1 MTLLKSKK
9 GFIRKTDK
17 VEENWN
23 VLFDQI
29 VKGNV
34 IPVIGPELVELG
46 GKTSVQQ
53 IIDVFSE
60 ECGIDCGEKDS
71 FSQLVYDDKFQIE
84 FKDEEIH
91 KLIRENIK
99 NIIDNCSEESDNI
112 ILRKFLS
119 IKYFPFVITT
129 LFDPIVENIMRE
141 LHGDKLRI
149 LCFRNDPNKN
159 DDLFNSEETKSPTL
173 YYMFG
178 KADGFSDSF
187 VVTDSDMLRFSRAW
201 MLPADSATKAKPS
214 VLSSV
219 LSKRYLLVLGYDYQ
233 DWLFRFFW
241 YAMKSE
247 SLGQEKTGMLAHSHD
262 DQGLIE
268 FLTRAKA
275 FTQVEPDMNKFV
287 DKLNEGIQ
295 RAEAKLM
302 KDTPQQD
309 IVPEHGTDV
318 FISYSRGDKEIVE
331 ELFSVLISKGLHV
344 WYDKQSMYKGLDF
357 LNQIENAV
365 KRSSFFVPI
374 FTDTIIKQADKE
386 HPYRLEWKYATDHIS
401 LVGGV
406 PYCYPFFEENFDMDN
421 LVAAIPKDLKRHDAF
436 SFSKNNVRERAEELA
451 DCLIKELERRRK
463 NG

>member
-1 MTLLKSKK
+1 MEKITSK
-9 GFIRKTDK
+9 RKLIKKKDK

-23 VLFDQI
+23 VLFEQI

-46 GKTSVQQ
+46 GKTSVQK

-60 ECGIDCGEKDS
+60 DCGIECGEKES
-71 FSQLVYDDKFQIE
+71 FSQLIYDGRFQYE

-91 KLIRENIK
+91 QLI
-99 NIIDNCSEESDNI
+99 SDNI
-112 ILRKFLS
+112 EFIIEKCSEHGDNALLRKFLS

-129 LFDPIVENIMRE
+129 LFDPIVENVMRE
-141 LHGDKLRI
+141 IHGDKLRV

-159 DDLFNSEETKSPTL
+159 DDLFNREETKRPTL

-178 KADGFSDSF
+178 KADGVSDSF

-201 MLPADSATKAKPS
+201 MLPTDSGSNAKPS

-219 LSKRYLLVLGYDYQ
+219 LSKHYLLVLGYDYQ

-247 SLGQEKTGMLAHSHD
+247 TLGQEKSGMLAHSHD

-275 FTQVEPDMNKFV
+275 FTQVEPDMGKFV
-287 DKLNEGIQ
+287 EKLYDGIQ
-295 RAEAKLM
+295 RAEEILQKESSNN
-302 KDTPQQD
+302 DIIPQG
-309 IVPEHGTDV
+309 GTDV
-318 FISYSRGDKEIVE
+318 FISYSRGDKELVE
-331 ELFSVLISKGLHV
+331 KVYKVLSSKGLHV
-344 WYDKQSMYKGLDF
+344 WYDKRSMHKGVDF
-357 LNQIENAV
+357 MNQIENAV
-365 KRSSFFVPI
+365 KRSTFFIPI
-374 FTDTIIKQADKE
+374 LTDTIIKQADKE
-386 HPYRLEWKYATDHIS
+386 HPYRLEWKYAIEHLS
-401 LVGGV
+401 LIGGI
-406 PYCYPFFEENFDMDN
+406 PYCYPLIESNFDLDN
-421 LVAAIPKDLKRHDAF
+421 IVAAIPKDLKRHDAF
-436 SFSKNNVRERAEELA
+436 FFDDAYVNEVINKLA
-451 DCLIKELERRRK
+451 DCLIKEIKRRK

>member
-141 LHGDKLRI
+141 IHRDKLRI

-302 KDTPQQD
+302 KDTPQ
-309 IVPEHGTDV
+309 
-318 FISYSRGDKEIVE
+318 
-331 ELFSVLISKGLHV
+331 
-344 WYDKQSMYKGLDF
+344 
-357 LNQIENAV
+357 
-365 KRSSFFVPI
+365 
-374 FTDTIIKQADKE
+374 
-386 HPYRLEWKYATDHIS
+386 
-401 LVGGV
+401 
-406 PYCYPFFEENFDMDN
+406 
-421 LVAAIPKDLKRHDAF
+421 
-436 SFSKNNVRERAEELA
+436 
-451 DCLIKELERRRK
+451 
-463 NG
+463 

>member
-1 MTLLKSKK
+1 MVQAINKKSLIKK
-9 GFIRKTDK
+9 KDK

-60 ECGIDCGEKDS
+60 ACGIECGEKET
-71 FSQLVYDDKFQIE
+71 FSQLVYDDRFQHE
-84 FKDEEIH
+84 FKDDEIH
-91 KLIRENIK
+91 SLISDNIE
-99 NIIDNCSEESDNI
+99 NIIDNCAKQNDNVL
-112 ILRKFLS
+112 LRKFLS

-129 LFDPIVENIMRE
+129 LFDPIVERVMRE
-141 LHGDKLRI
+141 VYGDKLRV

-159 DDLFNSEETKSPTL
+159 DDIFNREETQWPTL

-178 KADGFSDSF
+178 KADGISDSF

-201 MLPADSATKAKPS
+201 MLPTDSGSKAKPS

-219 LSKRYLLVLGYDYQ
+219 LSKHYLLVLGYDFQ

-241 YAMKSE
+241 YAMKNE
-247 SLGQEKTGMLAHSHD
+247 SLGQDKPGMLAHAHD

-275 FTQVEPDMNKFV
+275 FTQVEPELDKFI
-287 DKLNEGIQ
+287 DRLNEGI
-295 RAEAKLM
+295 RKAEAKM
-302 KDTPQQD
+302 RKESPNRD
-309 IVPEHGTDV
+309 IIPEDGTDV

-331 ELFSVLISKGLHV
+331 ELYSVLISKGLHV
-344 WYDKQSMYKGLDF
+344 WYDKQDMHKGIDF
-357 LNQIENAV
+357 MNQIENAI
-365 KRSSFFVPI
+365 KRSTFFVPV

-386 HPYRLEWKYATDHIS
+386 HPYRLEWRYAAEHIA

-406 PYCYPFFEENFDMDN
+406 PYCYPFFEENFEMDSI
-421 LVAAIPKDLKRHDAF
+421 VAAIPKDLKRHDAF
-436 SFSKNNVRERAEELA
+436 SFNKFTIKEKAMELA
-451 DCLIKELERRRK
+451 DCLITEIERRR

>member
-1 MTLLKSKK
+1 MILFKNKR
-9 GFIRKTDK
+9 GIIRKTDK

-34 IPVIGPELVELG
+34 IPVIGPEIVELG

-60 ECGIDCGEKDS
+60 ECGIECGEKSS
-71 FSQLVYDDKFQIE
+71 FSQLVYDDRFNIE
-84 FKDEEIH
+84 FKEEEIH
-91 KLIRENIK
+91 KLIRENIQ
-99 NIIDNCSEESDNI
+99 NIIEACRIENDNI
-112 ILRKFLS
+112 LLRKFLS

-129 LFDPIVENIMRE
+129 LFDPIVESVMRE
-141 LHGDKLRI
+141 IHGEKLRV

-159 DDLFNSEETKSPTL
+159 DDLFNSEETKWPTL

-178 KADGFSDSF
+178 KADGISDSY

-201 MLPADSATKAKPS
+201 MLPTDSATKAKPS
-214 VLSSV
+214 ILSSV

-247 SLGQEKTGMLAHSHD
+247 SIGQEKTGMLAHSHD

-275 FTQVEPDMNKFV
+275 FTQVEPDMNKFI

-295 RAEAKLM
+295 RAEAQLK
-302 KDTPQQD
+302 KYNSQEDA
-309 IVPEHGTDV
+309 IPEHGTDV

-331 ELFSVLISKGLHV
+331 ELYSVLTDKGLHV
-344 WYDKQSMYKGLDF
+344 WYDNRSMHKGLDF
-357 LNQIENAV
+357 MIQIENAV
-365 KRSSFFVPI
+365 KRSTFFVPI

-386 HPYRLEWKYATDHIS
+386 HPYRLEWKYATEHIL

-436 SFSKNNVRERAEELA
+436 SFSKSDVRKKALELA
-451 DCLIKELERRRK
+451 NCLIKEMERRRK